1 MFKTMCLIIHR
12 IHKWRTRGKKLVPS
26 HESEVLEDKQKLQ
39 MKTFSDLAEC
49 LARILPNIT
58 LYGRLFKCNY
68 VGCLQL
74 LMFSTDLLFA
84 FKRDA
89 YIFNETGWFCRFP
102 KHQKLDKWAIAAE
115 KQQTRWPKLHTE
127 TKFEASP
134 LQFCKTEIKTDI
146 GGEKKRN
153 KWRVYGLLVNERDVR
168 QMLHKT
174 GQVESGW
181 KIHSRHSFI
190 HVSVILYISMYINTC
205 ILGRTYFIERS
216 IHLIEEH
223 WLLIITGV
231 QASGVIIDRLLWQ
244 CCFVWSKIVGPHLS
258 GNFND
263 WPLKLKA
270 GSKIW
275 VDVIGMH

>member
-1 MFKTMCLIIHR
+1 MGNSCRKAANTLAQ
-12 IHKWRTRGKKLVPS
+12 TS
-26 HESEVLEDKQKLQ
+26 HWNQIRSQP
-39 MKTFSDLAEC
+39 TT
-49 LARILPNIT
+49 IL
-58 LYGRLFKCNY
+58 
-68 VGCLQL
+68 
-74 LMFSTDLLFA
+74 S
-84 FKRDA
+84 
-89 YIFNETGWFCRFP
+89 
-102 KHQKLDKWAIAAE
+102 
-115 KQQTRWPKLHTE
+115 
-127 TKFEASP
+127 
-134 LQFCKTEIKTDI
+134 TEIKTDI

-153 KWRVYGLLVNERDVR
+153 KCRVYGPLVNGRDLR

-174 GQVESGW
+174 GQVESEW
-181 KIHSRHSFI
+181 KIHSRRSFI
-190 HVSVILYISMYINTC
+190 HVSVILYISTYINTC
-205 ILGRTYFIERS
+205 ILGRTYLVERS

-270 GSKIW
+270 GSEIW